1 MKNLLIFLLV
11 LFQVSKADDLINVS
25 LSSFVDRVSKQ
36 TNKPIFLDE
45 NIDTSVSLFIPD
57 KISDKNIFSIF
68 KEFVHKKGYILR
80 KSGSVYFLSKPKSE
94 RSKTVLYHLKY
105 NNFEDITSYLSF
117 LGYKFKYLKN
127 INTFSITAP
136 LSKIDRILKDMS
148 RLDKPL
154 KQVFLKIFIIE
165 TSNTKSLESGFKNG
179 TIYRNIDGQVSSVL
193 NALVLPYNSSLPI
206 FNSFSFYT
214 ALKLLDQKGF
224 ISLKQYPLILSK
236 NGKSFK
242 FESVTNVPF
251 LVSKA
256 VSDSTVN
263 QVQNTIEY
271 RDIGLK
277 INGKSIVHDDYISL
291 DLDLTVED
299 IIQSGETPTTYKRY
313 IKSDTNLEYGRVL
326 LISGLRRNKK
336 SNTVYQIPLLADIPY
351 LGALFRFK
359 EDHSEVSNITVAIQV
374 YRSEEATLSTPPS
387 PEGAGERVA
396 PLAIYKKFSA
406 DAVSKK

>member
-1 MKNLLIFLLV
+1 MKSLLIFLLV

-45 NIDTSVSLFIPD
+45 DINASVSLFIPD
-57 KISDKNIFSIF
+57 KVSDKNIFSIF
-68 KEFVHKKGYILR
+68 KEFIRKKGYILR
-80 KSGSVYFLSKPKSE
+80 RSGSVYFLSKPKAE
-94 RSKTVLYHLKY
+94 KTKSILYHLKY
-105 NNFEDITSYLSF
+105 NNFEDITSYLATT
-117 LGYKFKYLKN
+117 GYKFKYLKN
-127 INTFSITAP
+127 INTFSLTAP
-136 LSKIDRILKDMS
+136 VSKIEKILKDLNS
-148 RLDKPL
+148 LDKPL
-154 KQVFLKIFIIE
+154 QQVFLKIFIIE
-165 TSNTKSLESGFKNG
+165 TSNTKDLEFGFKNG
-179 TIYRNIDGQVSSVL
+179 TVYRGIDGQVSSVL
-193 NALVLPYNSSLPI
+193 NALIVPYNSSLPI

-214 ALKLLDQKGF
+214 ALKLLDQKGL

-236 NGKSFK
+236 NGKTFK

-251 LVSKA
+251 LVSRA

-291 DLDLTVED
+291 DLDLTIED

-313 IKSDTNLEYGRVL
+313 IKSDTNLDYGRVL
-326 LISGLRRNKK
+326 LISGLRRNKH
-336 SNTVYQIPLLADIPY
+336 SNTLYKIPFLGDIPY

-359 EDHSEVSNITVAIQV
+359 EAHDEVSNITVAIQV
-374 YRSEEATLSTPPS
+374 YRSEEATLSTPPT
-387 PEGAGERVA
+387 PEGAGESVA

-406 DAVSKK
+406 DAVSQK